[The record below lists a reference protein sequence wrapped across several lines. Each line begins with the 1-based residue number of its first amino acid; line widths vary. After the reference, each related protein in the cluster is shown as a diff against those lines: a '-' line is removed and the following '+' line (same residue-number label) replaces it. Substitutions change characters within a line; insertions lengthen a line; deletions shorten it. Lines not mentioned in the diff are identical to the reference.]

1 VATAKNLLRH
11 EPAIQVSILF
21 TIISLVLSIPLGL
34 WFWKWPEPA
43 DWPLFL
49 VIGALATG
57 GNYAFLRAYA
67 EADAGFLAG
76 FSYLRLIMAIALGY
90 LFFAEVPGPWT
101 LVGAAVILT
110 SAVYI
115 GWREAYLAR
124 RGRDV

>member
-1 VATAKNLLRH
+1 MTA
-11 EPAIQVSILF
+11 EPGEPDEWCVLETYGNAIS
-21 TIISLVLSIPLGL
+21 
-34 WFWKWPEPA
+34 
-43 DWPLFL
+43 
-49 VIGALATG
+49 
-57 GNYAFLRAYA
+57 A